1 MIFYLFLSLIL
12 GEQTT
17 GLMIFNDEQ
26 ILYINLDK
34 KFKSIR
40 RSNLL
45 EKEEGSDEYILIKK
59 MNKYTRY
66 IKDEDEYMEY
76 KKEMK
81 KRKMM
86 EENGEVDKDKDKKE
100 EKLFNEIFVD
110 LSRVPRDSSKVYYVN
125 MELLDKNNKKF
136 PVDSRA
142 FKYCSKDDRWVIGD
156 KIDSNS
162 WSEYWKYGAMIVAGL
177 LVIALFVH
185 FFA

>member
-1 MIFYLFLSLIL
+1 MIFHLFLSLIR

-17 GLMIFNDEQ
+17 GLMIYNDDQ

-34 KFKSIR
+34 KFKSIA

-45 EKEEGSDEYILIKK
+45 EKEEDCDEYILIKK

-66 IKDEDEYMEY
+66 IKDEDDYVEY
-76 KKEMK
+76 KHKMK
-81 KRKMM
+81 QRRRR
-86 EENGEVDKDKDKKE
+86 EENDDYSYDKEKE

-110 LSRVPRDSSKVYYVN
+110 LSKVPKDNTKAYYIN
-125 MELLDKNNKKF
+125 IECLDKRDKKF
-136 PVDSRA
+136 SVDSRA

-156 KIDSNS
+156 KINS
-162 WSEYWKYGAMIVAGL
+162 TSYSQYWRYGAMIVAGL
-177 LVIALFVH
+177 LLIGFFVH